1 MKKAATNFQP
11 LNQRKMGN
19 CLKTEASDD
28 ESLLGDSDDQAQDQR
43 TRSTRNRRQRRRTRV
58 QGYMAQNQM
67 AIPDPTHYF
76 NLGQF
81 ASGLAVFRENL
92 KF

>member
-1 MKKAATNFQP
+1 
-11 LNQRKMGN
+11 MGN

-43 TRSTRNRRQRRRTRV
+43 TRSTRNRRNRRRTRV
-58 QGYMAQNQM
+58 QGYIAQNQM

-81 ASGLAVFRENL
+81 FFVINAFSEILLILDRFL
-92 KF
+92 LT